1 MKKIEKILHSLA
13 LAWARTYYV
22 GGCVRDELL
31 NINSKDIDIE
41 IHNVS
46 EKTFIKIM
54 LALNIH
60 MDFVGESF
68 GVYKTKLDGYEYDFS
83 FPRTEIKT
91 GDKHTDFKIIVDPF
105 IGEYK
110 ASLRRDFTINA
121 LMKNT
126 QTGEILDFH
135 HGIDDLNN
143 GIIRHTSNK
152 FSEDGLRIYRAA
164 QFAARFGFKI
174 DESTKQLFVP
184 NLVQNLAIERVHM
197 ELQKV
202 IHKAEKPSVFFNHL
216 PDEIL
221 AVHFNNI
228 ISIKN
233 IICNALDNL
242 AKYKDNKYYEL
253 AFFTILCTSSNEKS
267 NLIINEKQIVKF
279 INNFDYAKL
288 LELLPYNNADYKLY
302 KIFKYIDKYG
312 YTGILILKAF
322 TPHLDLKYDSE
333 FRRYNNIIQNLV
345 SGKDLI
351 ALGYKPDA
359 RFSQIINKMKD
370 NLFKGIAHPFALN
383 NAIETI
389 YEVNS
394 NDNQIY

>member
-1 MKKIEKILHSLA
+1 MKKIEKILQSLA
-13 LAWARTYYV
+13 LAGAKTYYV

-31 NINSKDIDIE
+31 NIENKDIDIE

-83 FPRTEIKT
+83 FPRTEVKT
-91 GDKHTDFKIIVDPF
+91 GDKHTDFEIIVDPF
-105 IGEYK
+105 IGEYE

-135 HGIDDLNN
+135 GGINDLNN
-143 GIIRHTSNK
+143 GIIRHTSDK

-164 QFAARFGFKI
+164 QFAARFDFKI
-174 DESTKQLFVP
+174 DDSTKKLFVSE
-184 NLVQNLAIERVHM
+184 LVKNLAIERVQM
-197 ELQKV
+197 ELEKV
-202 IHKAEKPSVFFNHL
+202 IYKAKKPSVFFNHL

-221 AVHFNNI
+221 TVHFNNI
-228 ISIKN
+228 TNIKN

-242 AKYKDNKYYEL
+242 VQYKDNKFYKL
-253 AFFTILCTSSNEKS
+253 AFFTILSMSFDKKS

-279 INNFDYAKL
+279 INNFDYNNLLKL
-288 LELLPYNNADYKLY
+288 LLNEDYKLY
-302 KIFKYIDKYG
+302 DVFKYIDNNG
-312 YTGILILKAF
+312 YAGILILKSF
-322 TPHLDLKYDSE
+322 TPNLELKYDSE

-351 ALGYKPDA
+351 VLGYNPDA
-359 RFSQIINKMKD
+359 KFSQVINKMKD

-383 NAIETI
+383 NAIETV

-394 NDNQIY
+394 NDN

>member
-1 MKKIEKILHSLA
+1 MKKIEKILQSLA
-13 LAWARTYYV
+13 LAGARTYYV

-54 LALNIH
+54 LALNIQI
-60 MDFVGESF
+60 DFVGESF
-68 GVYKTKLDGYEYDFS
+68 GVYKTRLDGYEYDFS
-83 FPRTEIKT
+83 LPRTEVKT

-105 IGEYK
+105 IGEYE

-135 HGIDDLNN
+135 NGIDDLNN
-143 GIIRHTSNK
+143 GIIRHTSDK

-174 DESTKQLFVP
+174 DESTKQLFIP

-202 IHKAEKPSVFFNHL
+202 IYKAKKPSLFFNSL

-221 AVHFNNI
+221 AIHFNNI
-228 ISIKN
+228 ISIKD
-233 IICNALDNL
+233 IICNVLDNL

-253 AFFTILCTSSNEKS
+253 AFFTILYTPSNEKS
-267 NLIINEKQIVKF
+267 NLIVNEKQIVKF
-279 INNFDYAKL
+279 IKNFDYAKL
-288 LELLPYNNADYKLY
+288 LELLPYNNYDYKLY
-302 KIFKYIDKYG
+302 DMFKYIDKYN
-312 YTGILILKAF
+312 YAGILILKAF
-322 TPHLDLKYDSE
+322 NPHLDLKYDSE

-345 SGKDLI
+345 NGKDLI
-351 ALGYKPDA
+351 ALGYNPDA
-359 RFSQIINKMKD
+359 KFSQVINEMKD
-370 NLFKGIAHPFALN
+370 NLFKGIAHPFALD
-383 NAIETI
+383 NAIKTV
-389 YEVNS
+389 YEVNN
-394 NDNQIY
+394 NDK